1 MAAYSGVTRDEPEGS
16 ALGGFPARPHK
27 QWLKELGAP
36 REAGERVM
44 KLPLDRDA
52 LSQLLLH
59 RGPILQ
65 LDRVTDME
73 PGTSIRA
80 EKTVRHDEWWCDC
93 HFPGNPVM
101 PGVLIAEAL
110 AQAAG
115 VVYASGHPEGGH
127 DMYLAGMDKMRFRRV
142 VRPGDELVLEVRLPA
157 QAPALLVRGPRHSR
171 HRYRCGW

>member
-1 MAAYSGVTRDEPEGS
+1 
-16 ALGGFPARPHK
+16 
-27 QWLKELGAP
+27 
-36 REAGERVM
+36 M

-52 LSQLLLH
+52 LSQLLPH

-142 VRPGDELVLEVRLPA
+142 VRPGDELVLEVRLL
-157 QAPALLVRGPRHSR
+157 QHRRQLYWFEVRATVGTDIAVDGKMMAAIVQREESE
-171 HRYRCGW
+171 